1 MLKTHAGRPSG
12 MNSRTN
18 KKTGNR
24 NPVKLKKK
32 PATGTASM
40 IDVQRVPRRS
50 EIRRAKRAQAVAA

>member
-1 MLKTHAGRPSG
+1 